1 MKKTLWLCVGLFVI
15 SSTRSFAASQAAV
28 LFLQISPG
36 AKAAGMGET
45 FVAMADDATAVFWNP
60 AGLAFQTGTE
70 VTLMHAKWLPQLV
83 SDMSY
88 EFLAFKR
95 HMPNLGGTLGG
106 NITFLNLGE
115 NVYTLETGPEV
126 VGTFHSWDMAAS
138 VSYGTQLNKNLGL
151 GVTMRYILSHLS
163 PMGAGAEQG
172 NGIGHSFSVDLGV
185 MYKLWFEPKLV
196 LGANLSNMGP
206 KISYVDAAQADPLPT
221 NLKLGFSYKV
231 MDSEFNK
238 LTVAI
243 ETNKELIHS
252 YWSNATTG
260 KKINHDEY
268 QGLTKTEQDG
278 YEYKTDPFYKAI
290 FNSWTDGSISEQMNR
305 LVSSMGLEYVYDNMI
320 SLRAGYFYDEDGKR
334 KYPSFGAGLKYSMLH
349 FDFAYVAAEKGHPLS
364 DTMRFSLTF
373 DF

>member
-1 MKKTLWLCVGLFVI
+1 
-15 SSTRSFAASQAAV
+15 
-28 LFLQISPG
+28 
-36 AKAAGMGET
+36 
-45 FVAMADDATAVFWNP
+45 
-60 AGLAFQTGTE
+60 
-70 VTLMHAKWLPQLV
+70 
-83 SDMSY
+83 
-88 EFLAFKR
+88 
-95 HMPNLGGTLGG
+95 MPNLGGTLGG

-115 NVYTLETGPEV
+115 NIFTGEGGPEV
-126 VGTFHSWDMAAS
+126 LGTFHSWDMAAS
-138 VSYGTQLNKNLGL
+138 VSYGTKLNNNLGL

-172 NGIGHSFSVDLGV
+172 SGIGHSFSVDLGV
-185 MYKLWFEPKLV
+185 LYRFWFAPRLA

-206 KISYVDAAQADPLPT
+206 KITYVDAAQADPLPT

-238 LTVAI
+238 LTVAV
-243 ETNKELIHS
+243 ETNKELVH
-252 YWSNATTG
+252 
-260 KKINHDEY
+260 
-268 QGLTKTEQDG
+268 G
-278 YEYKTDPFYKAI
+278 YYVNNGAEKEWKTDPFYKAI
-290 FNSWTDGSISEQMNR
+290 FSSWSEGSFKEQMNR

-320 SLRAGYFYDEDGKR
+320 SLRAGYFYDEDGNR